1 MLSLHFLCR
10 QLGHCLMQETPLRSR
25 DACPHQ
31 VELLDAQPVLHSDRL
46 YLGDPRSVPLLERVQ
61 AEPGTLIL
69 LADMADR
76 PVPPPPPGC
85 ELLAFT
91 CSLFKLYNTVAED
104 VRQTDLW
111 QQAYQH
117 ISEQS
122 GHVHDILGAAA
133 GFADDTLWLAALLTD
148 EEINSRHQK
157 YARLDARAEELAKSA
172 ALAQEKIALLTA
184 KIDPALELTAL
195 LGEIAALR
203 ETMNNLSAA
212 KGRLQGLIET
222 DDAQKKRL
230 ADKLEAIRSQ
240 EKKLGVWTQLNALIG
255 SADGKRYRTFVQ
267 SMTFETLLH
276 HANRALAKISQRY
289 ILKKDATEPLKLNV
303 IDTFQGGV
311 ERSADNLSGGESFL
325 VSLSLALG
333 LSEMASRNVRVESL
347 FLDEGFGSL
356 DPDTLEDA
364 MNALAALQSE
374 GKMIGIISHVGEVR
388 ERIATLIDVTP
399 VSGGRSELSGPGVER
414 LEEKKK

>member
-1 MLSLHFLCR
+1 MCYNTRMHIDFPDLARAKALFEQNKTSF
-10 QLGHCLMQETPLRSR
+10 E
-25 DACPHQ
+25 AFY
-31 VELLDAQPVLHSDRL
+31 ELLIAYNGRYNLTAITQKEEVLHKHFYDSL
-46 YLGDPRSVPLLERVQ
+46 LG
-61 AEPGTLIL
+61 EPY
-69 LADMADR
+69 
-76 PVPPPPPGC
+76 
-85 ELLAFT
+85 F
-91 CSLFKLYNTVAED
+91 
-104 VRQTDLW
+104 
-111 QQAYQH
+111 
-117 ISEQS
+117 EQ
-122 GHVHDILGAAA
+122 GAACVEIGSGA
-133 GFADDTLWLAALLTD
+133 GFPSIPLMIARRDLRVTLVESTGKKCEFLRTAIKELGLFG
-148 EEINSRHQK
+148 EVVN
-157 YARLDARAEELAKSA
+157 ARAEELAKSA

-184 KIDPALELTAL
+184 KIDPALELAAL

-203 ETMNNLSAA
+203 ETMTNLSAA